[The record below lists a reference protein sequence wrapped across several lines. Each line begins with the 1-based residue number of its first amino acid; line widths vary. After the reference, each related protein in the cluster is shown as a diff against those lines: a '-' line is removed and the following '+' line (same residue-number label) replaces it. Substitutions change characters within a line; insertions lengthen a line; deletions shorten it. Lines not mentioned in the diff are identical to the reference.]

1 MPNLSISAEA
11 IAAILDAHARDFA
24 IALGPEEV
32 GHVLEA
38 GDGIALID
46 GLPGVMSE
54 EMIVFP
60 NGILGMAMNL
70 ERHHIGAI
78 IFGDHTQIEQGD
90 MVKRTGKVLQV
101 PVGDALLGRVVT
113 PLGEPIDGQGP
124 IETQETRLVETDAP
138 GIVDRES
145 VCTPLHT
152 GLKGV
157 DAMTAIGR
165 GQRELI
171 VGDRQTGKT
180 TLAIDSII
188 NQAASGVRCIYVAI
202 GQKMSTIA
210 TVVATLE
217 AHEALRNTIVVV
229 ATAGDSTPSQYI
241 APFAG
246 CSMGEYF
253 RDNGQDVLI
262 VYDDLYKHAVA
273 YREISLLLRRPPG
286 REAFPGDIFYL
297 HSRLLERASKLHP
310 RLGGGSMTALP
321 IVETQ
326 QGDYSAYIPTNL
338 VSITDGQIYLEADLF
353 HQGFRPAINVG
364 LSVSR
369 VGGKAQIKAMKKVAI
384 KLRMDLAQYR
394 EVASFAQLTTDLDPA
409 TIEQLHRGERL
420 AEILKQPQH
429 VTLSV
434 DKQVCIM
441 WAAINGHLDDI
452 ALRDIAR
459 FQKEWFALLDG
470 SSAQAGR
477 SIRETG
483 DLTEETVAALEA
495 SIAAFKNIFERTGVS
510 YAIDPNR
517 VVPKPDTRDHHSVE
531 SIVTT
536 EA

>member
-262 VYDDLYKHAVA
+262 VYDRLPRNLAA
-273 YREISLLLRRPPG
+273 PAASTGPRSLSRRHFLPAQPAPG
-286 REAFPGDIFYL
+286 A
-297 HSRLLERASKLHP
+297 
-310 RLGGGSMTALP
+310 
-321 IVETQ
+321 
-326 QGDYSAYIPTNL
+326 
-338 VSITDGQIYLEADLF
+338 GQ
-353 HQGFRPAINVG
+353 
-364 LSVSR
+364 
-369 VGGKAQIKAMKKVAI
+369 
-384 KLRMDLAQYR
+384 
-394 EVASFAQLTTDLDPA
+394 
-409 TIEQLHRGERL
+409 
-420 AEILKQPQH
+420 
-429 VTLSV
+429 
-434 DKQVCIM
+434 
-441 WAAINGHLDDI
+441 
-452 ALRDIAR
+452 
-459 FQKEWFALLDG
+459 
-470 SSAQAGR
+470 
-477 SIRETG
+477 
-483 DLTEETVAALEA
+483 
-495 SIAAFKNIFERTGVS
+495 
-510 YAIDPNR
+510 
-517 VVPKPDTRDHHSVE
+517 
-531 SIVTT
+531 
-536 EA
+536 